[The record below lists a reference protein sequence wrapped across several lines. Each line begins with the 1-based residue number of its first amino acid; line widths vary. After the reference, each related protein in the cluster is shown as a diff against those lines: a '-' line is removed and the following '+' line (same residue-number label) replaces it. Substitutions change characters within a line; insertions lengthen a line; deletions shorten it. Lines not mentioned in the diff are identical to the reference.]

1 MSRSTDPERAK
12 RLNAAHALLARGEEM
27 AKAADILVNRYGVSR
42 RQAYRYLEEVQELG
56 HPVPVGEVSVPMTI
70 KVPESVAQRLREESR
85 TRGLAIGE
93 IVARAVRDWVA
104 RERGRG

>member
-1 MSRSTDPERAK
+1 
-12 RLNAAHALLARGEEM
+12 M

-56 HPVPVGEVSVPMTI
+56 HLVAVGEVSVPMTI

-93 IVARAVRDWVA
+93 IVARAVKDWVA